1 MTHAPLEVADLSHL
15 NGTARDISHD
25 TSDKQVTREDLLLLS
40 TPEATDTFSPI
51 SHYDFVTLIVEVAM
65 RMLTGAGY
73 TLMDLSLRINHT
85 GLRLFGYATFQQE
98 ETDLRL
104 AVGFR
109 QGLDKSMSAGV
120 AIGGQV
126 VVCSNLCFSGQEVL
140 LRMHRGDVIAA
151 LRRKIMDC
159 LFDAPDHFRSLQHD
173 VAAMRSGW
181 ITDKDAYQAMGLM
194 FGQKVLMPTQLTK
207 VRTEWLEPS
216 HDHDRGDRDR
226 SIWSLYNAVT
236 EVYKELPV
244 AQSLK
249 KHHALHR
256 FFQEEFLV

>member
-1 MTHAPLEVADLSHL
+1 
-15 NGTARDISHD
+15 
-25 TSDKQVTREDLLLLS
+25 
-40 TPEATDTFSPI
+40 
-51 SHYDFVTLIVEVAM
+51 
-65 RMLTGAGY
+65 
-73 TLMDLSLRINHT
+73 
-85 GLRLFGYATFQQE
+85 
-98 ETDLRL
+98 
-104 AVGFR
+104 
-109 QGLDKSMSAGV
+109 MSAGV

-216 HDHDRGDRDR
+216 HDHGGRTQ
-226 SIWSLYNAVT
+226 WSLYNAVT

-256 FFQEEFLV
+256 FFQKEILV